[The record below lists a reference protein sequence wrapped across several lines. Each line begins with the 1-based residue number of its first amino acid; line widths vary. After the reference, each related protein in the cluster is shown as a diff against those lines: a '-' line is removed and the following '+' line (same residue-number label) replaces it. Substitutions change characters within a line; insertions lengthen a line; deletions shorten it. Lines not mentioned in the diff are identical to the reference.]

1 MEPYTTFS
9 TKIRLSVPDFVSQLW
24 RKIPERWDKIWI
36 RKPEFNAWVWGY
48 NICQGWTIGCCRHVV
63 NVLYFFHAS
72 HASQDQSQGLRLQHF
87 VKIMWCVL
95 MDLYH
100 LLLQLVTVFS
110 APNYCGEFDNA
121 GGLLKVSKNL
131 TCSFSIVPVSRH
143 SSLVPR
149 PFSKG
154 LGSRLQTL
162 WLARLPPDTHANR

>member
-1 MEPYTTFS
+1 MGL
-9 TKIRLSVPDFVSQLW
+9 RLQHLSRLDYRLLSSCGECFV
-24 RKIPERWDKIWI
+24 
-36 RKPEFNAWVWGY
+36 
-48 NICQGWTIGCCRHVV
+48 
-63 NVLYFFHAS
+63 FFHAS

-121 GGLLKVSKNL
+121 GGLLKVSENL

-154 LGSRLQTL
+154 LSLRLQTL
-162 WLARLPPDTHANR
+162 WLARLPPDAHCASKQTPWLARLPPDTHANR

>member
-1 MEPYTTFS
+1 MGL
-9 TKIRLSVPDFVSQLW
+9 RLQHLSRLDYRLLSSCGECFV
-24 RKIPERWDKIWI
+24 
-36 RKPEFNAWVWGY
+36 
-48 NICQGWTIGCCRHVV
+48 
-63 NVLYFFHAS
+63 FFHAS

-121 GGLLKVSKNL
+121 GGLLKVSENL

-143 SSLVPR
+143 SSLIPR
-149 PFSKG
+149 PSSRVWVQDYRHSG
-154 LGSRLQTL
+154 WLGCLLTHIVPVSRHSG
-162 WLARLPPDTHANR
+162 WLG